1 MLAEPSDHA
10 MSNVI
15 RALLFLSAIV
25 AIAAAAATNAM
36 AEKIGVAA
44 AVVNQVQGV
53 SGGNSRLLSVGSDV
67 FAHEHIR
74 TSDAS
79 TAQLLFL
86 DKTSVSIG
94 PRADLVLDSF
104 VYNPNQGAGRVV
116 INAAQGAFRF
126 ITGSQNPR
134 NYTIKTP
141 VATIGIRGTMLDGL
155 ISGNAQTGY
164 TLTLILVEC
173 CATMTLPL
181 GQQFNLTIPGTAY
194 IVTSNGGVTG
204 PIQWDGTIVNAA
216 GGMQFPLFGWF
227 FEGEPGPDG
236 LQTFHAGDI
245 DQLNAVIAGQ
255 LKTIPP
261 VIINDNN
268 LR

>member
-1 MLAEPSDHA
+1 MRF
-10 MSNVI
+10 I
-15 RALLFLSAIV
+15 LFLTAIV
-25 AIAAAAATNAM
+25 AIAALAASNAM
-36 AEKIGVAA
+36 ADKIGVAA
-44 AVVNQVQGV
+44 AVVNQVQGM
-53 SGGNSRLLSVGSDV
+53 SGGNSRSLSVGSDV

-104 VYNPNQGAGRVV
+104 IYNPDRGTGRVV

-134 NYTIKTP
+134 DYTIKTP

-155 ISGNAQTGY
+155 ISGSAATGY

-173 CATMTLPL
+173 CAIVTLPS

-194 IVTSNGGVTG
+194 VVTSNGGVTG

-216 GGMQFPLFGWF
+216 GGLKFPLFGWY

-236 LQTFHAGDI
+236 LQTFHTGDI

-261 VIINDNN
+261 IITDNRN
-268 LR
+268 

>member
-1 MLAEPSDHA
+1 

-15 RALLFLSAIV
+15 RPLLFLSAIV
-25 AIAAAAATNAM
+25 AIVAVAATNAV

-53 SGGNSRLLSVGSDV
+53 SGGNSRPLSVGSDV
-67 FAHEHIR
+67 FVHEHIR

-104 VYNPNQGAGRVV
+104 VYNPNRGTGRVV
-116 INAAQGAFRF
+116 LNAVQGAFRF

-134 NYTIKTP
+134 DYTIRTP
-141 VATIGIRGTMLDGL
+141 VAAIGIRGTILDFL
-155 ISGNAQTGY
+155 ITGNAVTGY
-164 TLTLILVEC
+164 KLTVRLVEC
-173 CATMTLPL
+173 CAVMTLPS
-181 GQQFNLTIPGTAY
+181 GQVLNLTIPGTAFV
-194 IVTSNGGVTG
+194 VTSDGGVTG
-204 PIQWDGTIVNAA
+204 PIQWDGTIINAA
-216 GGMQFPLFGWF
+216 GGLQFPLFGWY

-236 LQTFHAGDI
+236 LPSFHTGDI

-261 VIINDNN
+261 VTITNSNI
-268 LR
+268 RP